1 MVAHAPDSVAGPNT
15 ELTMF
20 KRREE
25 VVSAEDS
32 SRSFFVRYL
41 GCTRFQSKSKQRG
54 LKALQQPLL
63 DLYSAARRKGESQ
76 RSVHPLALTQ
86 RLDVSHYGLVVAE
99 ALEDPE
105 TRRAVTAVTRVITP
119 AANIVLWAA
128 LRFSARLA
136 KRRSIGAAFVPLAC
150 SEDVVDRSWYLGLSA
165 KRRFLVG
172 LAHPPVFACLFRQ
185 VAAPSTWECHGFIC
199 ASAEDALMICSSLGE
214 ARDTVV
220 VLDRPRPTPVVVAG
234 GKRPD
239 DYSDLTSITASSY
252 TVRNASSRKL
262 TSSIDEPQSSVT
274 ASASGYYQEVV
285 DRRFKSPRRSSKRVS
300 RRTDTESKSSASEER
315 KRRVRRKSNSYKYR
329 DLSKKYAGAAL
340 SRPITSELSYSSAG
354 NVTVTTE
361 DTLVKDVILQTTGH
375 KDGLIFQNVV
385 PASNSGGGGPQES
398 FDESSS
404 SAQTPTN
411 DTGYFSSKSKS
422 AKASKEDLTQEE
434 APAAPAAPPEPPPPP
449 RPPQST
455 YYFGQNVA
463 PAAITMQ
470 KTNVT
475 SYTYFLKDSA
485 RIPVKEPVILPEQV
499 KPRETNTTSAVT
511 TIVPP
516 SGTSDSSLSGYHS
529 DSCCQTREAGTMTKD
544 DECCDSDCCCSCDF
558 SSACSECSSSRRTL
572 VPSGRCQSRGQM
584 TISETMN
591 FSSECDS
598 EAHWLRRSSV
608 AHSFSTDGR
617 VKGRAEN
624 GHEHV
629 TRAQV
634 HHHHHERSQH
644 VQQQQQRNFTAVK
657 YHREQK
663 EQKQQPDA
671 QGKTMKNAF
680 TSTTASLCGDSPPN
694 GKVVIDVAQCD
705 GISRG
710 VMTPGIISFNKHGH
724 VRDWASLSN
733 CSGSSRVTTTTLQP
747 VQQRPQRTAKVIRWE
762 QQPQLSKRKS
772 KPGFLSNLKTSL
784 TRARLKTGKLFSR
797 MRSHRNGKEV
807 ATTTTVH
814 DPDAASQDE
823 VCLSPDGNVRPK
835 RKRRRRLSWS
845 FHDLRSAFPSKNN
858 GATGNAPQRPRRRK
872 KKSRNGRG
880 NGGAGGSDVSDSF
893 LEEEEDRI
901 ADAPTSPPRRP
912 RRKSDSELGAAA
924 AGGQQQ
930 RRVAGDV
937 TTIRVEHGLTKEGFT
952 RWSNTNLHSE
962 LGYIP

>member
-1 MVAHAPDSVAGPNT
+1 MVVHAGDKLVESR
-15 ELTMF
+15 ELAMF
-20 KRREE
+20 KQREE
-25 VVSAEDS
+25 VVTAEDS

-199 ASAEDALMICSSLGE
+199 ASAEDALLICSSLGE

-220 VLDRPRPTPVVVAG
+220 VLDRPRPAPVLVPN

-252 TVRNASSRKL
+252 TARNPSSRKL

-340 SRPITSELSYSSAG
+340 PRPVTSELSYSSAG

-361 DTLVKDVILQTTGH
+361 DTLVKDVVLQTTNH

-385 PASNSGGGGPQES
+385 PAANGRSGAPES

-422 AKASKEDLTQEE
+422 AKASKEDLVNAEV
-434 APAAPAAPPEPPPPP
+434 PAAPPEPPPPP

-455 YYFGQNVA
+455 YYFGQNVVPTA
-463 PAAITMQ
+463 TTQ
-470 KTNVT
+470 KTTVT
-475 SYTYFLKDSA
+475 SYTYFLKDTA
-485 RIPVKEPVILPEQV
+485 RIPVKEPVITPEQL
-499 KPRETNTTSAVT
+499 KPREANTTAT
-511 TIVPP
+511 AATITPP

-544 DECCDSDCCCSCDF
+544 DDCCDSDCCCSCDF

-598 EAHWLRRSSV
+598 EAHWLRRGSV
-608 AHSFSTDGR
+608 ANSFSTDGR
-617 VKGRAEN
+617 VKGRAES

-634 HHHHHERSQH
+634 HHHHQHHERSHHSTQH
-644 VQQQQQRNFTAVK
+644 HHTFTAVK
-657 YHREQK
+657 YREQQ
-663 EQKQQPDA
+663 EQKQLETH
-671 QGKTMKNAF
+671 GKTMKNAY
-680 TSTTASLCGDSPPN
+680 TSTTESLCGDSIPN
-694 GKVVIDVAQCD
+694 GKVVIDVVQCD

-710 VMTPGIISFNKHGH
+710 VMTPGVISFNKHGH

-747 VQQRPQRTAKVIRWE
+747 VQRPQRTAKAIRWE
-762 QQPQLSKRKS
+762 QQPQLTKRKS

-784 TRARLKTGKLFSR
+784 TRARLRTGKLFSR
-797 MRSHRNGKEV
+797 MRAHRTSKEI

-814 DPDAASQDE
+814 DPDAVSQEE
-823 VCLSPDGNVRPK
+823 VCLSPDGNIRPK

-845 FHDLRSAFPSKNN
+845 FHDLRSAFPSKN
-858 GATGNAPQRPRRRK
+858 GAAASATANAPQRPRRRK
-872 KKSRNGRG
+872 KKGHKG
-880 NGGAGGSDVSDSF
+880 AVNGGAGGSDVSDSF
-893 LEEEEDRI
+893 LEEEERT
-901 ADAPTSPPRRP
+901 ADASCAPRRP
-912 RRKSDSELGAAA
+912 RRKSDSELG
-924 AGGQQQ
+924 GQQHPP

-937 TTIRVEHGLTKEGFT
+937 TTIHVEHGLTKDGFK

>member
-1 MVAHAPDSVAGPNT
+1 MVAQAPANVSEANA
-15 ELTMF
+15 ELAMF

-25 VVSAEDS
+25 VVSTEDS

-41 GCTRFQSKSKQRG
+41 GCTRFQSKAKQRG

-199 ASAEDALMICSSLGE
+199 ASAEDALLICSSLGE

-220 VLDRPRPTPVVVAG
+220 VLDRPRPAPVVVAG

-340 SRPITSELSYSSAG
+340 SRPVTSELSYSSAG

-361 DTLVKDVILQTTGH
+361 DTLVKDVILQTTSH

-385 PASNSGGGGPQES
+385 PASNGGVVPQES

-422 AKASKEDLTQEE
+422 AKASKEDLAHDE
-434 APAAPAAPPEPPPPP
+434 APAAPPEPPPPP

-463 PAAITMQ
+463 PAASMTQ
-470 KTNVT
+470 KSNVT
-475 SYTYFLKDSA
+475 SYTYFLKDTA

-499 KPRETNTTSAVT
+499 KPRETNTTGAAT
-511 TIVPP
+511 TIIPP
-516 SGTSDSSLSGYHS
+516 SGTS
-529 DSCCQTREAGTMTKD
+529 
-544 DECCDSDCCCSCDF
+544 
-558 SSACSECSSSRRTL
+558 
-572 VPSGRCQSRGQM
+572 
-584 TISETMN
+584 
-591 FSSECDS
+591 
-598 EAHWLRRSSV
+598 
-608 AHSFSTDGR
+608 
-617 VKGRAEN
+617 
-624 GHEHV
+624 
-629 TRAQV
+629 
-634 HHHHHERSQH
+634 
-644 VQQQQQRNFTAVK
+644 
-657 YHREQK
+657 
-663 EQKQQPDA
+663 
-671 QGKTMKNAF
+671 
-680 TSTTASLCGDSPPN
+680 TASLCGDSPPN

-747 VQQRPQRTAKVIRWE
+747 VQRPQRTAKVIRWE
-762 QQPQLSKRKS
+762 QQPQLTKRKS

-797 MRSHRNGKEV
+797 MRSNRGGKEI

-814 DPDAASQDE
+814 DPDAASQEE
-823 VCLSPDGNVRPK
+823 VCLSPDGNACPK

-858 GATGNAPQRPRRRK
+858 GSAANAPQRPRRRK
-872 KKSRNGRG
+872 KKKSRNGRG
-880 NGGAGGSDVSDSF
+880 NGDAGASDVSDSF
-893 LEEEEDRI
+893 LEEEEERTVEV
-901 ADAPTSPPRRP
+901 PTSPPRRP
-912 RRKSDSELGAAA
+912 RRKSDSELGACAPV
-924 AGGQQQ
+924 AGGDGKQQKQQ